1 MKRILIG
8 SALVALC
15 AAVALA
21 QAPKS
26 TTTLTPGT
34 IAPGGTLQ
42 KTVPPTKK
50 GTTSTPGGLL
60 PAVTPTQRFQTQN
73 LAMSNGTAF
82 NATFDR
88 DRNVFK
94 VPLANGTYQ
103 LNNGGAIRVR
113 GGVIVWDA
121 FGVIERLKV
130 PGATAHDVDPDGLG

>member
-8 SALVALC
+8 TALVALC
-15 AAVALA
+15 AAVAAA

-26 TTTLTPGT
+26 TTSPTPGMLTPGPKQ
-34 IAPGGTLQ
+34 I
-42 KTVPPTKK
+42 TVPPLKK
-50 GTTSTPGGLL
+50 TTPGGLL
-60 PAVTPTQRFQTQN
+60 PAVTPNPNLRDQS

-88 DRNVFK
+88 NRNVFK

-121 FGVIERLKV
+121 FGVIERLNRQG
-130 PGATAHDVDPDGLG
+130 PAQDLDPPGLG